1 MLNLPDIS
9 TDTMR
14 YTSLVQST
22 FSLIFKDINVYAA
35 VGSLHALTA
44 GIERMR
50 EQKPEIKNVSRDR
63 ERRSDNNMA
72 KLSVE
77 TGKRR
82 FETAESLYGLFFED
96 INRSGDGGLYPELLR
111 NRAFDD
117 SLHPDDLTETE
128 DDLTN
133 STGWLFEYQRGE
145 GAKRWKERELPTEIP
160 AWYAEGA
167 QTSLEREDTL
177 NDRRPAALR
186 AVFEPG
192 GKIYNVGYCGVP
204 VRAGEAYSLYFF
216 AKVEKTVNV
225 TISLEA
231 EEKVLCSGELP
242 MGGRGYVRYDMTL
255 LPKETVKEARL
266 CLSASER
273 GELLLGF
280 ISLMPADTYH
290 GHGLRKDLCEKLEEL
305 HPAFLRFPGGCIVEG
320 FSKSTAQRFKRMVG
334 PVWERPGV
342 LNLWGYHSTEGLG
355 FHEYLQLCEDLKA
368 DALYVC
374 NVGMTCQA
382 RNCILMEED
391 EIEELLDD
399 VLCALEY
406 ALGSRSTKWGGRRA
420 RMGHPE
426 PFGLKYLEIGNENNG
441 PDYEERYERFRKEIS
456 ARYPELIIVANT
468 HVEQVGLQL
477 DIADEHFYDKTEW
490 FAENSHYYDK
500 YDRKSP
506 GIFVGEFAVVA
517 GNIRT
522 LYAALGE
529 AMFMVGMERNQDVVR
544 LASYAPLFE
553 NVRYAAWEPNL
564 IAFDGLDNYAIPTYY
579 VQKLFAENKGTYVL
593 ESSQE
598 CGRIYA
604 PYLKGGPCLAG
615 SAGVYFKNAS
625 WQGKPV
631 AACHE
636 MFGCVKDCGDGTFVT
651 EIPENGPGSE
661 QAKRFGMENSVLVT
675 LGNDMDSRQGS
686 FEIEMLAE
694 EGKELGL
701 GMFATPYGKARNS
714 EDSPW
719 NLFAVQP
726 VRWTISEGMSSLTAG
741 VGFRKYALAEPT
753 PLELEKGVYHRLAME
768 ADGGR
773 LRCVADGRT
782 VMEIELP
789 HYDEIQSIALEDGD
803 DVIVKLVNIAEEEKA
818 VEISLDCEVES
829 SYLKSVIAGKPSD
842 CNTLQEPEKVTDRQ
856 SRETGAAKSF
866 IYAAP
871 ADSVNVLRL
880 KKTRRQ

>member
-1 MLNLPDIS
+1 
-9 TDTMR
+9 
-14 YTSLVQST
+14 
-22 FSLIFKDINVYAA
+22 
-35 VGSLHALTA
+35 
-44 GIERMR
+44 
-50 EQKPEIKNVSRDR
+50 
-63 ERRSDNNMA
+63 MA

-82 FETAESLYGLFFED
+82 FETADSLYGLFFED

-117 SLHPDDLTETE
+117 SLHPDDLTEKG

-133 STGWLFEYQRGE
+133 STGWVFEYQKGE
-145 GAKRWKERELPTEIP
+145 GAKRWKEREAPTDIP
-160 AWYAEGA
+160 AWYAESA
-167 QTSLEREDTL
+167 QMSLEREDTL

-204 VRAGEAYSLYFF
+204 VRAGEAYCLYFF
-216 AKVEKTVNV
+216 AKAGKAVKVV
-225 TISLEA
+225 VALEA
-231 EEKVLCSGELP
+231 EGKTLCSGEIP
-242 MGGRGYVRYDMTL
+242 VGGCGYVRYDMTL
-255 LPKETVKEARL
+255 VPDKTAKETRL
-266 CLSASER
+266 CLSVPEG
-273 GELLLGF
+273 GELLFGF
-280 ISLMPADTYH
+280 ISLMPGDTYH
-290 GHGLRKDLCEKLEEL
+290 GHGLRKDLCEKLEGL

-320 FSKSTAQRFKRMVG
+320 FSKSTAQRFKRMTG

-355 FHEYLQLCEDLKA
+355 FHEYLQLCEDLKT

-382 RNCILMEED
+382 RNCILMEE
-391 EIEELLDD
+391 EEVEDLLDD

-406 ALGSRSTKWGGRRA
+406 ALGSKDTEWGGLRA

-426 PFGLKYLEIGNENNG
+426 PFRLKYLEIGNENNG

-456 ARYPELIIVANT
+456 ARYPELLIVANT
-468 HVEQVGLQL
+468 HVEQAGLQL
-477 DIADEHFYDKTEW
+477 DIADEHFYDKAEW

-500 YDRKSP
+500 YDRKGP

-529 AMFMVGMERNQDVVR
+529 AMFMVGMERNQDVVK

-579 VQKLFAENKGTYVL
+579 VQKMFAENKGTYVL

-598 CGRIYA
+598 CGKIYA

-615 SAGVYFKNAS
+615 SAGVRFKNAS
-625 WQGKPV
+625 WKGQPV
-631 AACHE
+631 AAEHE
-636 MFGCVKDCGDGTFVT
+636 MFGCVRDCGDGTFIT

-661 QAKRFGMENSVLVT
+661 QAKRFDMAGTVLVT
-675 LGNDMDSRQGS
+675 LGNDMDSRQGV
-686 FEIEMLAE
+686 FEIEMLLE

-701 GMFATPYGKARNS
+701 GMFATPYGRARNS

-726 VRWTISEGMSSLTAG
+726 VRWTIAAGMSSLIAG
-741 VGFRKYALAEPT
+741 VGFRKYALAESI
-753 PLELEKGVYHRLAME
+753 PLELENGVYHRFAME
-768 ADGGR
+768 AENGW
-773 LRCVADGRT
+773 LRCVVDGRT
-782 VMEIELP
+782 VTEIELP

-803 DVIVKLVNIAEEEKA
+803 EVIIKLVNIADEENA
-818 VEISLDCEVES
+818 VEITLDCEVES
-829 SYLKSVIAGKPSD
+829 GYARSVITGQSSD
-842 CNTLQEPEKVTDRQ
+842 CNTLQEPERVTDRQ
-856 SRETGAAKSF
+856 SREMGAAKRF
-866 IYAAP
+866 IYRVP
-871 ADSVNVLRL
+871 ANSVNVLRL
-880 KKTRRQ
+880 TKAQGE

>member
-1 MLNLPDIS
+1 
-9 TDTMR
+9 
-14 YTSLVQST
+14 
-22 FSLIFKDINVYAA
+22 
-35 VGSLHALTA
+35 
-44 GIERMR
+44 
-50 EQKPEIKNVSRDR
+50 
-63 ERRSDNNMA
+63 MA
-72 KLSVE
+72 RISVE
-77 TGKRR
+77 TGRRR
-82 FETAESLYGLFFED
+82 FETAPSLYGLFFED

-117 SLHPDDLTETE
+117 SLHPDDLTEKG

-133 STGWLFEYQRGE
+133 ATGWPFEYQRGE
-145 GAKRWKERELPTEIP
+145 GAKRWKKREAPTEIP

-167 QTSLEREDTL
+167 QMSLEREDTL
-177 NDRRPAALR
+177 NAKRPAALR
-186 AVFEPG
+186 VAAGPG

-204 VRAGEAYSLYFF
+204 VRAGKAYHLYFF
-216 AKVEKTVNV
+216 AKTETAVRLAVF
-225 TISLEA
+225 LEA
-231 EEKVLCSGELP
+231 EGEILCREEVSV
-242 MGGRGYVRYDMTL
+242 GGRGYVRYDLTL
-255 LPKETVKEARL
+255 LPKETAKTARL
-266 CLSASER
+266 CLSLPEG

-280 ISLMPADTYH
+280 VSLMPTDTYH
-290 GHGLRKDLCEKLEEL
+290 GHGLRKDLCEKLEGL

-355 FHEYLQLCEDLKA
+355 FHEYLQLCEDLQT

-382 RNCILMEED
+382 RNVILMEEE
-391 EIEELLDD
+391 EIGELLED

-406 ALGSRSTKWGGRRA
+406 ALGSKDTEWGGLRA

-456 ARYPELIIVANT
+456 ARYPELLIVANT
-468 HVEQVGLQL
+468 HVEKAGLQL
-477 DIADEHFYDKTEW
+477 DIADEHFYDKAEW
-490 FAENSHYYDK
+490 FAENSHHYDQ
-500 YDRKSP
+500 YDRRGP

-529 AMFMVGMERNQDVVR
+529 AMFLVGLERNQDVVK

-564 IAFDGLDNYAIPTYY
+564 IAFDGLDNYAIPTWY
-579 VQKLFAENKGTYVL
+579 VQKLFAENRGGYVL

-598 CGRIYA
+598 CGKIYA
-604 PYLKGGPCLAG
+604 PYLKGGPCLTG
-615 SAGVYFKNAS
+615 SAGVRFKNAF
-625 WQGKPV
+625 WKGQPV
-631 AACHE
+631 AAGHE
-636 MFGCVKDCGDGTFVT
+636 LFGCIRDCGDGVFVT

-661 QAKRFGMENSVLVT
+661 QAKRFDMEGTVLVT
-675 LGNDMDSRQGS
+675 LGEDMDSRQGV

-694 EGKELGL
+694 AGKELGL

-726 VRWTISEGMSSLTAG
+726 IRWTVAEGMSSLTAG
-741 VGFRKYALAEPT
+741 VGFRKYALTKPV
-753 PLELEKGVYHRLAME
+753 PLELEEGVYHRLAME
-768 ADGGR
+768 AEGGR
-773 LRCVADGRT
+773 LRCMADGRIVT
-782 VMEIELP
+782 EIELP
-789 HYDEIQSIALEDGD
+789 HYDELQSIALEDGN
-803 DVIVKLVNIAEEEKA
+803 DVLIKLVNIADEEKA

-829 SYLKSVIAGKPSD
+829 GYLKSVITGQPSD
-842 CNTLQEPEKVTDRQ
+842 CNTLQEPEKVTDKK
-856 SRETGAAKSF
+856 SGETGAARVFTYK
-866 IYAAP
+866 AP
-871 ADSVNVLRL
+871 GSSVNVLRL
-880 KKTRRQ
+880 TRVREKK

>member
-1 MLNLPDIS
+1 MTKI
-9 TDTMR
+9 
-14 YTSLVQST
+14 
-22 FSLIFKDINVYAA
+22 A
-35 VGSLHALTA
+35 
-44 GIERMR
+44 
-50 EQKPEIKNVSRDR
+50 
-63 ERRSDNNMA
+63 
-72 KLSVE
+72 VE

-82 FETAESLYGLFFED
+82 FATADSLYGLFFED

-111 NRAFDD
+111 NRTFDD
-117 SLHPDDLTETE
+117 SIPPEDLTEKG

-133 STGWLFEYQRGE
+133 ANGWLFEYQRGE

-160 AWYAEGA
+160 AWYAENA
-167 QTSLEREDTL
+167 RMSLERKDTL

-192 GKIYNVGYCGVP
+192 GKIYNAGYCGVP
-204 VRAGEAYSLYFF
+204 VRAGEAYRLCLF
-216 AKVEKTVNV
+216 AKVEKAVTV

-231 EEKVLCSGELP
+231 EGKTLCSRELP
-242 MGGRGYVRYDMTL
+242 LRGRGYVRYDMTL
-255 LPKETVKEARL
+255 LPGETEKESRL
-266 CLSASER
+266 AICIAEG

-280 ISLMPADTYH
+280 ISLMPEDTYH
-290 GHGLRKDLCEKLEEL
+290 GHGLRKDLCEKLEQL

-320 FSKSTAQRFKRMVG
+320 FSKSTVQKFKRMVG

-342 LNLWGYHSTEGLG
+342 FNLWGYHSTEGLG
-355 FHEYLQLCEDLKA
+355 FHEYLQLCEDLDA

-382 RNCILMEED
+382 RNCILLEEE
-391 EIEELLDD
+391 EIAELLED

-406 ALGSRSTKWGGRRA
+406 ALGSRDTEWGGLRA

-426 PFGLKYLEIGNENNG
+426 PFRLRYLEIGNENNG

-468 HVEQVGLQL
+468 HVERSGLPL
-477 DIADEHFYDKTEW
+477 DIADEHFYDKAEW

-500 YDRKSP
+500 YDREGP

-529 AMFMVGMERNQDVVR
+529 AMFLVGMERNQDVVK
-544 LASYAPLFE
+544 LAAYAPLFE
-553 NVRYAAWEPNL
+553 NVHYAAWEPNL

-579 VQKLFAENKGTYVL
+579 VQKLFAENKGSYVL

-598 CGRIYA
+598 CGRVYA

-615 SAGVYFKNAS
+615 AAGVHFKNAL
-625 WQGKPV
+625 WKGQPV
-631 AACHE
+631 FANHE
-636 MFGCVKDCGDGTFVT
+636 MFGRIRDCGDGTFVT

-661 QAKRFGMENSVLVT
+661 QARRFEMEGTVLVS
-675 LGNDMDSRQGS
+675 LGNDMDSRQGI
-686 FEIEMLAE
+686 FEIEMLLE

-726 VRWTISEGMSSLTAG
+726 VRWTIHEGLSQLIAG
-741 VGFRKYALAEPT
+741 VGFRKYALTDPVS
-753 PLELEKGVYHRLAME
+753 LELEKGVYHRFVME
-768 ADGGR
+768 AEDGK
-773 LRCVADGRT
+773 LRCAVDGRVVT
-782 VMEIELP
+782 EIELP
-789 HYDEIQSIALEDGD
+789 HYDEMQSIALEDGD
-803 DVIVKLVNIAEEEKA
+803 DIIVKLVNIADQEKA
-818 VEISLDCEVES
+818 VELSLDCEVES
-829 SYLKSVIAGKPSD
+829 DYLRSVITGRASD
-842 CNTLQEPEKVTDRQ
+842 CNTLQEPEKVTARQ

-866 IYAAP
+866 LYAMP
-871 ADSVNVLRL
+871 ASSVNVLRL
-880 KKTRRQ
+880 RKKNK